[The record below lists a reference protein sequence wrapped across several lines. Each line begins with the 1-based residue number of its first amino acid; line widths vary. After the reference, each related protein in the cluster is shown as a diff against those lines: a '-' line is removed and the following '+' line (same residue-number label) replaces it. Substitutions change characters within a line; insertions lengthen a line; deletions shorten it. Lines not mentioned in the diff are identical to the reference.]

1 MLRENTLQQG
11 AGGAQVETDRIVR
24 LGLLYDFYGSLLTE
38 KQRSVVERY
47 CFDDLSLA
55 EISAEEG
62 NSRQA
67 VHDLLQRVEELLE
80 NYEARLALIEKYH
93 ANQKT
98 ISEILASAKHLIE
111 LNPPAEI
118 RSEIERLV
126 QNVRLLQEE
135 D

>member
-1 MLRENTLQQG
+1 M
-11 AGGAQVETDRIVR
+11 ETDRIVR
-24 LGLLYDFYGSLLTE
+24 LGLLYDFYGNLLTE

-80 NYEARLALIEKYH
+80 NYESKLGLIEKYH
-93 ANQKT
+93 ANQKV
-98 ISEILASAKHLIE
+98 ISRIMASANRLIE
-111 LNPPAEI
+111 LNPPEEI
-118 RSEIERLV
+118 RTEIERLI
-126 QNVRLLQEE
+126 QDVRLLQEE

>member
-1 MLRENTLQQG
+1 M
-11 AGGAQVETDRIVR
+11 ETDRIVR

-38 KQRSVVERY
+38 KQRTVVERY

-55 EISAEEG
+55 EIAAEEG

-80 NYEARLALIEKYH
+80 NYEARLALIGKYH

-98 ISEILASAKHLIE
+98 ISEILASANHLIE
-111 LNPPAEI
+111 LGPPTEI

-126 QNVRLLQEE
+126 QNVRLLQE

>member
-1 MLRENTLQQG
+1 M
-11 AGGAQVETDRIVR
+11 ETDRIVR

-80 NYEARLALIEKYH
+80 NYEARLALIKKYH
-93 ANQKT
+93 ANQKI
-98 ISEILASAKHLIE
+98 ISEILASANRLAE
-111 LNPPAEI
+111 FNSPAEI
-118 RSEIERLV
+118 RTEIERLV
-126 QNVRLLQEE
+126 RNVKLLQEE

>member
-1 MLRENTLQQG
+1 M
-11 AGGAQVETDRIVR
+11 ETDRIVR

-98 ISEILASAKHLIE
+98 ISEILASVKHLIE